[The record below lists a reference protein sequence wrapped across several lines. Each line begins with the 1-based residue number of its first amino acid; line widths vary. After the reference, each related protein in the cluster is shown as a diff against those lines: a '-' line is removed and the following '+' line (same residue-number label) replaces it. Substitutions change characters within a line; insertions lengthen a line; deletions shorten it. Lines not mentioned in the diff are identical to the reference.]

1 MLRTTDT
8 RRTLRTLLIPA
19 VLVATVA
26 AIAGCDFRTAH
37 LEDYHYINQARIARG
52 AGGLGW
58 DDELAA
64 KAKAWAQHLADTGKL
79 SHSNVAS
86 GVSPG
91 WSALGE
97 NVGVAASTAGVHDAF
112 MNSSQHRKVLLD
124 RRYTSVGVGV
134 VVKGGNVWLVE
145 VYKG

>member
-8 RRTLRTLLIPA
+8 RRTLRTLLIPV

-52 AGGLGW
+52 AAGLGW

-97 NVGVAASTAGVHDAF
+97 NVGVAASTAGVHSAF
-112 MNSSQHRKVLLD
+112 MNSSQHRNVLLD